1 VSILELVLPLIGVL
15 VGVALGP
22 IFADRQ
28 ERKRWH
34 RQKQYEVARAVT
46 TAARA
51 VLWRSDEVGSNLNDG
66 DLGKQKEAVRQAML
80 TFRENFADVKLLF
93 NEPAIKAAE
102 DLEDQLGNRLYPHVD
117 NLSTKADH
125 KAEEVLDARLRMTE
139 FQDAARAEILE
150 EFSLKRRLGAL
161 FASRK

>member
-1 VSILELVLPLIGVL
+1 MSILELVLPLIGVL

>member
-1 VSILELVLPLIGVL
+1 MSILELVLPLIGVL
-15 VGVALGP
+15 IGAALGP

-46 TAARA
+46 SAARA
-51 VLWRSDEVGSNLNDG
+51 VLWKSDEVVSNLNDG

-93 NEPAIKAAE
+93 NQSVVKAAE
-102 DLEDQLGNRLYPHVD
+102 DLEDQLGNRLSPHVD
-117 NLSTKADH
+117 NLSTKMDH
-125 KAEEVLDARLRMTE
+125 KAEEVVDARLRMTD

-150 EFSLKRRLGAL
+150 KASFRRWLGAL
-161 FASRK
+161 FTSRK